1 MSYRRQPGRLY
12 RMPAHFGPTPGP
24 RQRLDASRWTGAP
37 SPRQTTLWA
46 DFATPAGQLEPL
58 LPERFALDGEP
69 RLRVRFRYLS
79 QIAWLAGRGY
89 NILDL
94 AVPVV
99 HQPSGCGEPVH
110 GDLVL
115 VLWESLADP
124 IISGREELGYAKLYA
139 EIPPARGAAGTGY
152 MAGQASWDGFTFAE
166 LSIDGIGEP
175 LPSGSGD
182 AEAPLLHC
190 RYLPSADDPG
200 RADVDEVTVTPAGY
214 PKREVLDR
222 RTGSGATVRFTAGDF
237 DRLPTLYHI
246 TARLAALDLAETTS
260 CGVLTTLGGK
270 DLSDQYV
277 LR

>member
-1 MSYRRQPGRLY
+1 
-12 RMPAHFGPTPGP
+12 
-24 RQRLDASRWTGAP
+24 
-37 SPRQTTLWA
+37 
-46 DFATPAGQLEPL
+46 
-58 LPERFALDGEP
+58 
-69 RLRVRFRYLS
+69 VRFRYLT

-99 HQPSGCGEPVH
+99 HRPAGGGEPVR

-124 IISGREELGYAKLYA
+124 VISGREELGYAKLYA
-139 EIPPARGAAGTGY
+139 EIPPARGAAGAGY
-152 MAGQASWDGFTFAE
+152 LAGQASWDGFTFAE
-166 LSIDGIGEP
+166 LSVDGVGEP
-175 LPSGSGD
+175 LPPGSGD

-190 RYLPSADDPG
+190 RYLPAADGPAP
-200 RADVDEVTVTPAGY
+200 ADVNEVTVTPAEY
-214 PKREVLDR
+214 PERAVLDR
-222 RTGSGATVRFTAGDF
+222 RTGFRATVRFAAGDF

-246 TARLAALDLAETTS
+246 TGRLAELDLAESTS
-260 CGVLTTLGGK
+260 CGALTTLGGK